1 MDELFK
7 SFDNF
12 KQSQE
17 EQKLAYIKE
26 ISNKSISNINNTLI
40 DENNNENNENSTIF
54 DINQLVDD
62 SNGDKD
68 NTTNT
73 SKDLNH
79 IKNSFFDDY
88 QEIDYKKNKKN
99 KDRKD
104 KDEFIKN
111 IIIEEENKMQN
122 SQFILDTL
130 YNEESNINLEELNP
144 KDDYYYDKKAKR
156 KYHRNLKKNYGNFI
170 YDNNIY
176 QLRNFNHLDKK
187 PTMDIYNE
195 EYSESDGYDENYSIS
210 REQFNE
216 KKKHLK
222 ENKIFYNILPEYIE
236 NHKELFTMSILEQ
249 VSTSDNQDNENSSVD
264 NDNNDGNNDNNDND
278 EDNEKKIV
286 IDGELEHGDDD
297 IFEDIDSEVIDKLI
311 EFEYQKCL
319 GILDLVLQYSD
330 SKDITY
336 DKEFLINK
344 LKGYMIVMKPYC
356 LNHHNF
362 IGYLKIKD
370 GELKLVTGTFIKYLE
385 NNRLLMTKDFKY
397 MFSMNPVRLLF
408 KKIRIEDITEWI
420 YGVDS

>member
-17 EQKLAYIKE
+17 EQKLSYIKE
-26 ISNKSISNINNTLI
+26 ISNKSISNIKNNLI
-40 DENNNENNENSTIF
+40 DENTNDNKKNNDTSIIF

-62 SNGDKD
+62 SNYDKD
-68 NTTNT
+68 NTN
-73 SKDLNH
+73 SINELDH

-130 YNEESNINLEELNP
+130 YDEKSNMNLEELNP

-176 QLRNFNHLDKK
+176 QLRNFNHLDKR
-187 PTMDIYNE
+187 PTIDIYNE

-222 ENKIFYNILPEYIE
+222 ENKIFYNVLSEYIE

-249 VSTSDNQDNENSSVD
+249 VSTSDNLNNEKCEVD
-264 NDNNDGNNDNNDND
+264 NDDND
-278 EDNEKKIV
+278 KDNEKKIV
-286 IDGELEHGDDD
+286 IDGELEHEEDDT
-297 IFEDIDSEVIDKLI
+297 FEDIDSEVIDKLI

-344 LKGYMIVMKPYC
+344 LKGYMVVMKPYC

>member
-17 EQKLAYIKE
+17 EQKLSYIKE
-26 ISNKSISNINNTLI
+26 ISNKSISNIKNNLI
-40 DENNNENNENSTIF
+40 DENTNDNNKNNDTSIIF

-62 SNGDKD
+62 SNYDKD
-68 NTTNT
+68 NTN
-73 SKDLNH
+73 SINELDH

-130 YNEESNINLEELNP
+130 YDEKSNMNLEELNP

-176 QLRNFNHLDKK
+176 QLRNFNHLDKR
-187 PTMDIYNE
+187 PTIDIYNE

-222 ENKIFYNILPEYIE
+222 ENKIFYNVLSEYIE

-249 VSTSDNQDNENSSVD
+249 VSTSDNLNNEKCEVD
-264 NDNNDGNNDNNDND
+264 NDDND
-278 EDNEKKIV
+278 KDNEKKIV
-286 IDGELEHGDDD
+286 IDGELEHEEADT
-297 IFEDIDSEVIDKLI
+297 FEDIDSEVIDKLI

-344 LKGYMIVMKPYC
+344 LKGYMVVMKPYC